1 MHSSILV
8 TQRMIQ
14 CGNASRQSLR
24 HVREWSLSVGVRLS
38 VGMFCVIR
46 WLMCSVL
53 SGGCDVF
60 CVIRWLMC
68 SLLSGGCD
76 VFFVIRW
83 LWCVLCYQVFLC
95 SVLSGGCDVLWCC
108 DGGRLLY
115 CQAWAW
121 PGLGRAQPSPSGET
135 ADKSSLAAAHNNN
148 ILSVLLVLRCPGQAG
163 QQEKTKWGQAGTTD
177 KLCNDRVLS
186 VLSVLSVAR
195 WFMPSLDKTVNT
207 MLPGPS

>member
-24 HVREWSLSVGVRLS
+24 QVREWSLSVGVRLS

-53 SGGCDVF
+53 SGV
-60 CVIRWLMC
+60 
-68 SLLSGGCD
+68 D

-163 QQEKTKWGQAGTTD
+163 QQEKTKWGQAGTD